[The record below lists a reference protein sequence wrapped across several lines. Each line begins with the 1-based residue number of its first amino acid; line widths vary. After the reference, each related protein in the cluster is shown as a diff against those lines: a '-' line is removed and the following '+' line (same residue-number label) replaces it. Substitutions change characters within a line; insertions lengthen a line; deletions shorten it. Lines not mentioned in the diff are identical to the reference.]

1 MNHETSWNYQCA
13 AICDKLQKKSG
24 KLLTRILDANL
35 LNSLEYSS
43 IFSLF
48 TQANQGCI

>member
-35 LNSLEYSS
+35 LNSLEG
-43 IFSLF
+43 IRFERP
-48 TQANQGCI
+48 QVVAPRA